1 MSLKIRR
8 AKPEDAP
15 LLAALGS
22 ESYRHHFERHWVSAE
37 ELQAFI
43 EEEYAPQTLAES
55 LACPEVSWFI
65 AEVEKPVGF
74 AKMSWNRPVPEQSF
88 SGALLNKLYLAPGE
102 TGKNYGKLIFG
113 EMLQL
118 AQQREQNYFWLEVL
132 EGNEGARRFYEA
144 QGMRHLTSET
154 FSSATQTSTLHILG
168 KSIQQ

>member
-1 MSLKIRR
+1 MSMKIRKAR
-8 AKPEDAP
+8 LEDVP
-15 LLAALGS
+15 LLATLGS

>member
-1 MSLKIRR
+1 MSMKIRKAR
-8 AKPEDAP
+8 LEDVP
-15 LLAALGS
+15 LLAKLGS

-74 AKMSWNRPVPEQSF
+74 AKISWNLPVPEHSF

-102 TGKNYGKLIFG
+102 TGKNYGKLIFE
-113 EMLQL
+113 EMLRL
-118 AQQREQNYFWLEVL
+118 ARRREQHYLWLQVL

-144 QGMRHLTSET
+144 QGMRHLTNET
-154 FSSATQTSTLHILG
+154 FSSATQASTLYILG
-168 KSIQQ
+168 RSI

>member
-1 MSLKIRR
+1 MKIRKAR
-8 AKPEDAP
+8 LEDVP
-15 LLAALGS
+15 LLATLGS

>member
-22 ESYRHHFERHWVSAE
+22 TSYRYHFERHWVSGA

-43 EEEYAPQTLAES
+43 EQEYAQDTLTES
-55 LACPEVSWFI
+55 LADPTVSWFI
-65 AEVEKPVGF
+65 AEAEKPVGF
-74 AKMSWNRPVPEQSF
+74 AKISWNRPVPEQAC
-88 SGALLNKLYLAPGE
+88 SGALLHKLYLAPGE
-102 TGKNYGKLIFG
+102 TGKNYGKLIFD

-154 FSSATQTSTLHILG
+154 FSSATQTSTIYILG
-168 KSIQQ
+168 KRL